1 MQEMS
6 DLQRSEIHLWF
17 ADLNSLDR
25 YAISSEVAH
34 WLRGEEKNR
43 YNRYQSQRQREHFLF
58 GRVLLKTILSK
69 YIGCA
74 PADLKLDIDTRGKPF
89 VSSDNTLSLAF
100 NLSHSGNRVVFA
112 VSKNQDLGVDL
123 ELIKKERAILK
134 IAERYFSTSETRELR
149 NLPKASQVKRFY
161 ELWTLKE
168 SVLKACGYGLSRGL
182 SEIEFS
188 FPASDKLVMH
198 SAPGNENLTHWQSWQ
213 IEEYKNYML
222 AVSVKSLDIKIDNI
236 KSFDFISLNETGVKQ
251 TSIIRSS

>member
-89 VSSDNTLSLAF
+89 VSSDNTLSLTF

-182 SEIEFS
+182 SKIEFS

-222 AVSVKSLDIKIDNI
+222 AVSIKSLDIKIENI
-236 KSFDFISLNETGVKQ
+236 KSFDFISFNESRVKE
-251 TSIIRSS
+251 TPIVRSS

>member
-1 MQEMS
+1 MQEIS
-6 DLQRSEIHLWF
+6 DLQRSDIHLWF

-25 YAISSEVAH
+25 SAMSNEVAR

-69 YIGCA
+69 YVGCA
-74 PADLKLDIDTRGKPF
+74 PADLKFDIDTRGKPF
-89 VSSDNTLSLAF
+89 LSSNNTLSVTF

-123 ELIKKERAILK
+123 EIVKNERAILK
-134 IAERYFSTSETRELR
+134 IAERYFSTAETRELI

-182 SEIEFS
+182 SKIEFS
-188 FPASDKLVMH
+188 FPTSDKLVMH
-198 SAPGNENLTHWQSWQ
+198 SAPGNGNLTHWQSWQ

-222 AVSVKSLDIKIDNI
+222 AVSVKSLDVKINDI
-236 KSFDFISLNETGVKQ
+236 KSFYFISFSENVMKETPIV
-251 TSIIRSS
+251 RSS

>member
-1 MQEMS
+1 MS

-25 YAISSEVAH
+25 YAISSEVSH
-34 WLRGEEKNR
+34 WLQGEEMNR
-43 YNRYQSQRQREHFLF
+43 YNRYQSQSQREHFLF

-74 PADLKLDIDTRGKPF
+74 PVDLKFDIDTRGKPF
-89 VSSDNTLSLAF
+89 LSSNNTLSVTF
-100 NLSHSGNRVVFA
+100 NLSHSDNRLVFA
-112 VSKNQDLGVDL
+112 VSKSQDLGVDL
-123 ELIKKERAILK
+123 EIIKKERAILK
-134 IAERYFSTSETRELR
+134 IAERYFSTAETRELR

-182 SEIEFS
+182 SKIEFS

-198 SAPGNENLTHWQSWQ
+198 SAPGDENSTHWQSWQ

-222 AVSVKSLDIKIDNI
+222 AVSVRSLDIKINTI
-236 KSFDFISLNETGVKQ
+236 RSFDFISLSETGVKE
-251 TSIIRSS
+251 TPIVRSS

>member
-1 MQEMS
+1 MQEIS
-6 DLQRSEIHLWF
+6 DLRRSEIHLWF

-89 VSSDNTLSLAF
+89 VSSDNTLSLTF

-182 SEIEFS
+182 SKIEFS

-222 AVSVKSLDIKIDNI
+222 AVSIKSLDIKIENI
-236 KSFDFISLNETGVKQ
+236 KSFDFISFNESGVKE
-251 TSIIRSS
+251 TPIARSS

>member
-1 MQEMS
+1 MQEIS

-25 YAISSEVAH
+25 SAMSNEVAH
-34 WLRGEEKNR
+34 WLHGEEKNR
-43 YNRYQSQRQREHFLF
+43 YNRYQSQSQKEHFLF

-74 PADLKLDIDTRGKPF
+74 PVDLKFDFDTRGKPF
-89 VSSDNTLSLAF
+89 LSSNNTLSVTF
-100 NLSHSGNRVVFA
+100 NLSHSDNRLVFA
-112 VSKNQDLGVDL
+112 VSKSQDLGVDL
-123 ELIKKERAILK
+123 EIIKKERAILK
-134 IAERYFSTSETRELR
+134 IAERYFSPSETRELR

-168 SVLKACGYGLSRGL
+168 SVLKACGSGLSRGL
-182 SEIEFS
+182 SKIEFS
-188 FPASDKLVMH
+188 FPTSDKLVMH
-198 SAPGNENLTHWQSWQ
+198 SAPGNGNLTNWQSWQ

-236 KSFDFISLNETGVKQ
+236 KSFDFISFDETGVKE
-251 TSIIRSS
+251 TSIVRSS

>member
-1 MQEMS
+1 MS

-74 PADLKLDIDTRGKPF
+74 PADLKFDIDTRGKPF
-89 VSSDNTLSLAF
+89 LSSDNTLSLTF

-134 IAERYFSTSETRELR
+134 IAERYFSAAETRELR

-168 SVLKACGYGLSRGL
+168 SVLKACGYGLARGL
-182 SEIEFS
+182 SKIEFS
-188 FPASDKLVMH
+188 FPTSDKLVMH
-198 SAPGNENLTHWQSWQ
+198 SAPGNGNLTHWQSWQ
-213 IEEYKNYML
+213 MKEYKNYML
-222 AVSVKSLDIKIDNI
+222 AVSAKSLGIKIDNI
-236 KSFDFISLNETGVKQ
+236 KSFDFISFNESGVKE
-251 TSIIRSS
+251 TLIARSS

>member
-1 MQEMS
+1 M
-6 DLQRSEIHLWF
+6 
-17 ADLNSLDR
+17 
-25 YAISSEVAH
+25 
-34 WLRGEEKNR
+34 
-43 YNRYQSQRQREHFLF
+43 LF
-58 GRVLLKTILSK
+58 KTILSK

-74 PADLKLDIDTRGKPF
+74 PADLKFDIDTRGKPF
-89 VSSDNTLSLAF
+89 LSSDNTLSVTF

-123 ELIKKERAILK
+123 EIIKKERAILK
-134 IAERYFSTSETRELR
+134 IAERYFSPAETKELR

-182 SEIEFS
+182 SKIEFS

-222 AVSVKSLDIKIDNI
+222 AVSIKSLDIKIENI
-236 KSFDFISLNETGVKQ
+236 KSFDFISFNESGVKE
-251 TSIIRSS
+251 TSIVRSS

>member
-1 MQEMS
+1 MS

-74 PADLKLDIDTRGKPF
+74 PADLKFDIDTRGKPF
-89 VSSDNTLSLAF
+89 VSSDNTLSLTF

-123 ELIKKERAILK
+123 EIIKKERAILK
-134 IAERYFSTSETRELR
+134 IAERYFSTAETRELR

-182 SEIEFS
+182 SKIEFS

-222 AVSVKSLDIKIDNI
+222 AVSIKSLDIKIENI
-236 KSFDFISLNETGVKQ
+236 KSFDFISFNESGVKE
-251 TSIIRSS
+251 TSIVRSS